1 MGNLF
6 YARRENNLIIDLT
19 EVDISNVIVSRRNK
33 M

>member
-6 YARRENNLIIDLT
+6 YARRENSLIIDLT